1 MQVLLSDE
9 VVTIDDADGN
19 DLALLFMK
27 VCHSSHNFDI
37 MTSAMDDVYGMLCES
52 EGITAGDDSAN

>member
-1 MQVLLSDE
+1 M
-9 VVTIDDADGN
+9 TIDDADGN

-27 VCHSSHNFDI
+27 VCHSSHNFDT